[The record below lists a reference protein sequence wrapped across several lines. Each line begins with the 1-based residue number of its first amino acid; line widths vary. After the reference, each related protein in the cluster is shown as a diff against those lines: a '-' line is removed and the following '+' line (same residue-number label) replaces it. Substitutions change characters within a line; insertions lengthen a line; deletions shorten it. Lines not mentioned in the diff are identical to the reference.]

1 MGILK
6 LESEKGCCELWQKTM
21 DLRWY
26 QTASNT
32 VDLQQKSISSTG
44 EIRWEFIEMFKTVV
58 CQRDIHGTQAE

>member
-26 QTASNT
+26 PTSRGVAQ
-32 VDLQQKSISSTG
+32 LQQRHFNTTNGDDKWVVVDVVKVEKS
-44 EIRWEFIEMFKTVV
+44 RNW
-58 CQRDIHGTQAE
+58 